1 MTDSNAPTTRGSTF
15 ALAFMRIFFFGTPEI
30 TLYITTEQNVSNFTI
45 ETRYFGLTEFNE
57 ASPGSGLYSRTGTA
71 RRGEY
76 TIIQLQAAADF
87 NGLPD
92 FGPPDLSVGR
102 VVMNDDAVDRP
113 KGLILTADNQSD
125 ELTIYALSSFMISA
139 GTFMAINCVEF
150 PTARDY
156 QYFVFSSEDD
166 DSQFLITPC
175 QDNTTIRVR
184 PSQPYTH
191 PSWVNPSV
199 QRTTPGTLS
208 EEEAIYGRRFNR
220 FDTLL
225 LSSVDDLTGTIIT
238 FDKPLSVFSGFIA
251 FHYYVEQIPPHP
263 TYGDVF
269 FLAPF
274 ELFGSNYFRIGS
286 VSDEAS
292 IQVNCPCE
300 RGSVSNNRV
309 PLSGSGVFFTAVINR
324 GQYVECRTPYN
335 SRAFCSVQS
344 TRPVTV
350 MSYNVDFINSMV
362 YIPPVDSYLTRY
374 SLTSLLGDFLSYTL
388 QELNIDQELLV
399 NGDVLTPSDGF
410 TTINCRSDCFESM
423 VCGRGAT
430 GHLGQ
435 GTFDIQFSGDVPF
448 WGFAYSFGFFA
459 YPLPFEMR
467 PIGLAWIQAQD
478 LVVMETMG
486 LVVMEFMITKG
497 DRSVITRA
505 FAVTRNVSATEGED
519 YNSTGLFRGTGNNN
533 LEWRIGNSA
542 PNVLFIVPIIDDDI
556 PEPVEVLE
564 IVVECEDNGN
574 CYLPR
579 RSYTIT
585 IIDDQAICF
594 DLPQIEMEN
603 GTLEY
608 NMEEDVFNGTRPNGT
623 VATYTCINGFRL
635 DGNATRI
642 CDTGNWTGTVPVY
655 IEIFCSDL
663 LQIDNGTLSFIG
675 FPLNG
680 TRPNG
685 TVATYMHL

>member
-1 MTDSNAPTTRGSTF
+1 MRNAVER
-15 ALAFMRIFFFGTPEI
+15 AEI

-45 ETRYFGLTEFNE
+45 ETKFSGLTGFNE
-57 ASPGSGLYSRTGTA
+57 TSPDSGLYSRTGTA
-71 RRGEY
+71 RRGEF
-76 TIIQLQAAADF
+76 TVIQLQAGGVS
-87 NGLPD
+87 NGRQ
-92 FGPPDLSVGR
+92 DLSVQSDGD
-102 VVMNDDAVDRP
+102 NDGSTSDRQ
-113 KGLILTADNQSD
+113 KGLILTADNPND
-125 ELTIYALSSFMISA
+125 ELTVYALSSNNDMASSA
-139 GTFMAINCVEF
+139 DAFMAINCVEF
-150 PTARDY
+150 PTAKDY
-156 QYFVFSSEDD
+156 QYFIFSSDAMDE
-166 DSQFLITPC
+166 SQFLITPC

-225 LSSVDDLTGTIIT
+225 LSNDGDLTGTIIT
-238 FDKPLSVFSGFIA
+238 SDKPLSVFSGHQCGTPTNDGTCDFL
-251 FHYYVEQIPPHP
+251 VEQIPPHP

-350 MSYNVDFINSMV
+350 MSYNVGSLVNNLDLIISPSMV

-374 SLTSLLGDFLSYTL
+374 SLTSLSDPSSVSLSYTL
-388 QELNIDQELLV
+388 RESDYEPNTQGLLV
-399 NGDVLTPSDGF
+399 NGDAYTPTDGF
-410 TTINCRSDCFESM
+410 TTIDCSVDCIASM

-430 GHLGQ
+430 GVLGQ

-448 WGFAYSFGFFA
+448 WGFAYGFAKEISFA

-467 PIGLAWIQAQD
+467 PIGCKFYTINVYCNLLHFFPPVAWIEAQD
-478 LVVMETMG
+478 IVVMETVG
-486 LVVMEFMITKG
+486 LVDMEFMITRG
-497 DRSVITRA
+497 DRSIITRA
-505 FAVTRNVSATEGED
+505 FVVTRSLSA
-519 YNSTGLFRGTGNNN
+519 FN
-533 LEWRIGNSA
+533 LVKTS
-542 PNVLFIVPIIDDDI
+542 
-556 PEPVEVLE
+556 
-564 IVVECEDNGN
+564 
-574 CYLPR
+574 
-579 RSYTIT
+579 
-585 IIDDQAICF
+585 
-594 DLPQIEMEN
+594 
-603 GTLEY
+603 
-608 NMEEDVFNGTRPNGT
+608 
-623 VATYTCINGFRL
+623 
-635 DGNATRI
+635 
-642 CDTGNWTGTVPVY
+642 
-655 IEIFCSDL
+655 
-663 LQIDNGTLSFIG
+663 
-675 FPLNG
+675 
-680 TRPNG
+680 
-685 TVATYMHL
+685 